1 MADNKTAPS
10 SLSPNS
16 LENNL
21 VRVEGGNMVS
31 HITTTNNNNVTLI
44 PQKKPRGRP
53 PGSKNKPKPPVNID
67 QDNNMK
73 MIYIEIPSG
82 KDIVGEI
89 INCAQR
95 YQASITVS
103 RGYGLVTNVTLLNPE
118 THFPT
123 PPMIGPF
130 EMTSLL
136 GTYVNTL
143 NHPPCSC
150 FSILLSGHGAVV
162 YGGTVGGTIIAASNV
177 WIQATLCKNLEHYQ
191 AISNNNNNHDNN
203 VVNLSTFDDVA
214 TFPNY

>member
-1 MADNKTAPS
+1 
-10 SLSPNS
+10 
-16 LENNL
+16 
-21 VRVEGGNMVS
+21 MVS
-31 HITTTNNNNVTLI
+31 HITTTNNNNNDTLMPTPI
-44 PQKKPRGRP
+44 PSHLPQKKPRGRP
-53 PGSKNKPKPPVNID
+53 PGSKNKPKPPVNIEENM
-67 QDNNMK
+67 DNNMK

-89 INCAQR
+89 INCAHR

-103 RGYGLVTNVTLLNPE
+103 RGYGLVTNVTLLNPK

-136 GTYVNTL
+136 GTYVNINCRRNTL

-177 WIQATLCKNLEHYQ
+177 WIQATLCKNLDHYQ
-191 AISNNNNNHDNN
+191 SISNNNNNHDNN

-214 TFPNY
+214 TFPNH